1 MGKSPNLLDEFDSS
15 SKKNEGRAQASSRLE
30 LVERADPEVP
40 QADPPVPAAPAP
52 ENGFKLDWK
61 IPTVIG
67 TTLAVNGL
75 LAWALVSAYKA
86 RKKANQSN
94 SATPRNSDAFEPP
107 NGYSPNEYSPNEV
120 SHLTHGTQQTADSL
134 PDATHW
140 QQTSKGQPTN
150 PSSTNNG
157 LNSRRE
163 ERTRSRR
170 SPVSSELHV

>member
-1 MGKSPNLLDEFDSS
+1 M
-15 SKKNEGRAQASSRLE
+15 SRLR

-40 QADPPVPAAPAP
+40 QAGPPVPAAPAP

-94 SATPRNSDAFEPP
+94 SATPRNYDAIEPP
-107 NGYSPNEYSPNEV
+107 NGYSPNEV
-120 SHLTHGTQQTADSL
+120 SHLTHGTQQTTNSL
-134 PDATHW
+134 PDAT
-140 QQTSKGQPTN
+140 QQTSTGQST

-157 LNSRRE
+157 PISRRE
-163 ERTRSRR
+163 ERPRGRR
-170 SPVSSELHV
+170 SPVSSELQV